1 MIYLNQILDHS
12 GPKKKSN
19 TTPTR
24 NVGDIRKIIKVFA
37 IIILVFGVILIGDG
51 VFAVLNNGKNK
62 KKEEKIT
69 EPLITVTNVD
79 DRLTID
85 VVHDKAIEKV
95 TYQWDDSKVTE
106 TKGVGDSKMKIN
118 GIGLLPD
125 THTFKVTA
133 IDINGVQSYF
143 EEEYYSEDGV
153 DTIPPVIDIITGNPV
168 KIVATDE
175 TALSY
180 ITITVD
186 GQEEKT
192 IYASEGDNNKKIEYL
207 LDINSD
213 ESEFTVSAVDTSNN
227 PASKSNVK
235 VLKKPKI
242 ELSAEEDYSIIYVK
256 ISSELGLTKVSYTL
270 NGDYYESK
278 FDNPQEVTYCEFTIT
293 PNQGYNELV
302 VNAYTTKDDV
312 FAEEKGNCTYNP

>member
-1 MIYLNQILDHS
+1 MNQILDHS

-19 TTPTR
+19 NNPTR

-37 IIILVFGVILIGDG
+37 IIILAFGVVLIGDG
-51 VFAVLNNGKNK
+51 AYAVLNSGKNK
-62 KKEEKIT
+62 KTEEKIT
-69 EPLITVTNVD
+69 EPLITVTNID

-85 VVHDKAIEKV
+85 VTHDKAIEKV
-95 TYQWDDSKVTE
+95 TYQWDDSKITE
-106 TKGVGDSKMKIN
+106 TKGVGKNEMRIN

-133 IDINGVQSYF
+133 IDINGVESYF

-168 KIVATDE
+168 KIIATDE
-175 TALSY
+175 TALSF

-192 IYASEGDNNKKIEYL
+192 IYASEGDNNKKIEYE
-207 LDINSD
+207 LDIVSD

-227 PASKSNVK
+227 PATRSNVK

-242 ELSAEEDYSIIYVK
+242 ELSAEDDYSTIYVK
-256 ISSELGLTKVSYTL
+256 ISSDLGLKRVQYTL
-270 NGDYYESK
+270 NGKEYAND
-278 FDNPQEVTYCEFTIT
+278 FDNPEEVTYCEFTIT
-293 PNQGYNELV
+293 PDSGYNELV
-302 VNAYTTKDDV
+302 VKAFTTNDDV
-312 FAEEKGNCTYNP
+312 YDEQSGSCTYNP